1 MITDAGYPQ
10 YTQVVMITDAGYPQY
25 TQVVMM
31 PDIHSILG

>member
-10 YTQVVMITDAGYPQY
+10 YTQVVTITDAGYPQY